1 MNPMD
6 GIPQEPVAGRMAAT
20 APARTPMSEP
30 HFESFDPEVP
40 VALIS
45 RSVPS
50 APKSAPWRPPGAV
63 DRSGSPGG
71 LGSAISNGI
80 SRSSSAGAIRERPGP
95 GCRDGRMERS
105 ASYADSEH
113 QLRRAPGFR
122 HLPVPDAPGTARR
135 NVRARPE
142 RAREHREHRE
152 KTEQEIQ
159 VSPQSRATAT
169 TATSAEPSS
178 YWGLGTPSSNWNG
191 PRQEMRARPEPTSPG
206 NEFFYLPESRA
217 GAQTQ
222 KSTMPMPCL
231 PL

>member
-1 MNPMD
+1 
-6 GIPQEPVAGRMAAT
+6 MAAT

-45 RSVPS
+45 RSMPS

-71 LGSAISNGI
+71 LGSAIS
-80 SRSSSAGAIRERPGP
+80 RSSSAGAIRERPGGP
-95 GCRDGRMERS
+95 GCHGSRGRMERS
-105 ASYADSEH
+105 ASCADNSEH

-135 NVRARPE
+135 DANVRARHTE
-142 RAREHREHRE
+142 RASHE

-178 YWGLGTPSSNWNG
+178 YWGLNTPSSNWNG

-206 NEFFYLPESRA
+206 NEFYYLPESQA
-217 GAQTQ
+217 GAKTLKSHEWDSVTQ
-222 KSTMPMPCL
+222 WKRPCL
-231 PL
+231 VSLSKRL